1 MRPWRES
8 TRVTPQPSRPGGT
21 PPRSLT
27 ARLRRD
33 PRLRSPGWVLLPLRA
48 FLGITFVYAGLSKL
62 LDRHYLDAAS
72 AQGVHA
78 QMLHAASTSPIGWLV
93 TLSADHATVTGLLI
107 AFGEL
112 AAGIGVLLGLLTRLA
127 ALGGLLLAFSFFL
140 TVSWATSP
148 YYYGPDIVFVFAWT
162 PLLLAGDGA
171 VFSLGATLRARVR
184 AELGLPAE
192 PGPRETL
199 AVTDDVERRTLVR
212 SGLIAGVIGA
222 VTVIGGTA
230 LALGRRP
237 SSGSG
242 RAAGGVSP
250 SAASGQPDATTTGSA
265 TVIAATSAVP
275 QGQAKSFTAADG
287 QPAYLLH
294 PSADSFV
301 AFSAICTHQGCTV
314 QFAGGAFQCPCHG
327 ATYDANGQV
336 TGGPAPAPLN
346 PIPVKVV
353 GGNVVAG

>member
-1 MRPWRES
+1 VALGGSARQS
-8 TRVTPQPSRPGGT
+8 TRVTPQPGQPGGT
-21 PPRSLT
+21 PPKSLR

-48 FLGITFVYAGLSKL
+48 FLGTTFVYAGLSKL

-72 AQGVHA
+72 ALGVHA
-78 QMLHAASTSPIGWLV
+78 QMLHAATTSPIGWLV

-127 ALGGLLLAFSFFL
+127 ALGGLVLAFSFFL

-199 AVTDDVERRTLVR
+199 AVTEDVERRTLLR
-212 SGLIAGVIGA
+212 SGLIAAVIGV

-242 RAAGGVSP
+242 RAAGGASP
-250 SAASGQPDATTTGSA
+250 STASGSA
-265 TVIAATSAVP
+265 TVIAATSAVA
-275 QGQAKSFTAADG
+275 QGQAKSFTAPDG

-301 AFSAICTHQGCTV
+301 AFSAVCTHQGCTV
-314 QFAGGAFQCPCHG
+314 QFAGGGFQCPCHG
-327 ATYDANGQV
+327 ATYGANGQV
-336 TGGPAPAPLN
+336 TGGPAPAPLS

-353 GGNVVAG
+353 GGNVVTG